1 MVLLSVF
8 FHSLVICTL
17 EKGNKKKSIAKEY
30 TFGPIDRRG
39 TLMISA
45 VSHILRIPSLAL
57 SAEGHNGSLR
67 LGS

>member
-1 MVLLSVF
+1 MQ
-8 FHSLVICTL
+8 L
-17 EKGNKKKSIAKEY
+17 ETKKYI
-30 TFGPIDRRG
+30 FCLIDKRR

-57 SAEGHNGSLR
+57 SAEGHKGSLR